1 VSGAAPTVLR
11 GTGREVCVLTSVASA
26 RAGAAVVALSVPES
40 AVRAAPGAME
50 AVA

>member
-1 VSGAAPTVLR
+1 M
-11 GTGREVCVLTSVASA
+11 LTSVASA

-40 AVRAAPGAME
+40 AVRAAPAGSME